1 MREKTIQLDKKWL
14 VSISVSSVGS
24 SAVTLCTNNLPQRFA
39 SQNTVLRLEQD
50 IQRKIEIGG
59 IVRIIDGSSM
69 DRHQKKIIHPD
80 TFIAQDGKKNIE
92 KEK

>member
-1 MREKTIQLDKKWL
+1 LDKKWL

-69 DRHQKKIIHPD
+69 DRHQKKIIHLL
-80 TFIAQDGKKNIE
+80 QDEKKNIE
-92 KEK
+92 QEK

>member
-1 MREKTIQLDKKWL
+1 M
-14 VSISVSSVGS
+14 VSRLGLSVSSVGS

-69 DRHQKKIIHPD
+69 DRHQKKIIHLL
-80 TFIAQDGKKNIE
+80 QDEKKNIE
-92 KEK
+92 QEK

>member
-1 MREKTIQLDKKWL
+1 LDKKWL

-69 DRHQKKIIHPD
+69 DRHQKKIIHLL
-80 TFIAQDGKKNIE
+80 QDEKKNIGEE
-92 KEK
+92 K

>member
-1 MREKTIQLDKKWL
+1 M

-69 DRHQKKIIHPD
+69 DRHQKKIIHLL
-80 TFIAQDGKKNIE
+80 QDEKKNIE
-92 KEK
+92 QEK